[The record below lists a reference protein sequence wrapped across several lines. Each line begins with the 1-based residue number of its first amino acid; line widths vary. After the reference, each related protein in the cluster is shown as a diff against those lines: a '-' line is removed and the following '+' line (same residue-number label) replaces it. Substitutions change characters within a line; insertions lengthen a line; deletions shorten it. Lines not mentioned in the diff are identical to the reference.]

1 MQKKVTRNIKWIF
14 DKTIS
19 LTGLIA
25 LSPVFASISVVIKFE
40 SPGLPIFFRQ
50 ARIGQYGK
58 PFCLVKFRN
67 MRPGEND
74 KSQHITVAGDPRIT
88 RIGRFLRKYKLDEL
102 PQLWNVLK
110 GDMSFVGP
118 RPDVAGYADKL
129 EGDDRIILTL
139 KPGITCPA
147 TIKYR
152 NEEELLARQPD
163 PKVYNDTV
171 LWPDKVRL
179 NREYA
184 KNNSFWGDLKIILQT
199 IRVLKVR

>member
-1 MQKKVTRNIKWIF
+1 MQKKVNRNIKWIF
-14 DKTIS
+14 DKTVS

-25 LSPVFASISVVIKFE
+25 LSPVFAAISVVIKFE

-50 ARIGQYGK
+50 TRIGQYGK

-67 MRPGEND
+67 MRPGQND

-139 KPGITCPA
+139 RPGITCPA

-199 IRVLKVR
+199 IRVLKIR